1 MTRYSEI
8 QGLGGIIAFTVAYLL
23 AAAIWIFVSGNFE
36 FLAYIAIVLVLVFV
50 VWTVH
55 TRVRLSWALMACLS
69 AWGALHM
76 AGGLMPLP
84 ASWPVGDG
92 TSVLYNWHIAG
103 PFFKYDQVVHAFGFG
118 VTTWLCWR
126 CLVAYQPELA
136 SKKPAGGLA
145 LCAFAGMGLGAL
157 NEVIEFTITL
167 VVPENNVGGYLNTA
181 LDLVYNT
188 AGAVMAALVIRFWP
202 NRQAHGDQ
210 GKQ

>member
-1 MTRYSEI
+1 MTRHPEL
-8 QGLGGIIAFTVAYLL
+8 QGLGGIIVFTVAYLL

-36 FLAYIAIVLVLVFV
+36 FLAYIAVVLILIGVI
-50 VWTVH
+50 WTVH
-55 TRVRLSWALMACLS
+55 KRVSLPRTLLLCMS

-126 CLVAYQPELA
+126 CLLAYQPALA
-136 SKKPAGGLA
+136 ARPPVGGLA

-157 NEVIEFTITL
+157 NEVIEFIITL
-167 VVPENNVGGYLNTA
+167 LVPENNVGGYLNTA

-188 AGAVMAALVIRFWP
+188 IGAVLAAVVIRYWP
-202 NRQAHGDQ
+202 
-210 GKQ
+210 KP